1 MVITNND
8 NNKMIY
14 NGYEIRTVEKQHGL
28 ATIITRAV
36 YKNNIE
42 ICKALTVEQAKEK
55 INKLIKQMEDA

>member
-1 MVITNND
+1 
-8 NNKMIY
+8 MIY
-14 NGYEIRTVEKQHGL
+14 NGYEIRTIEKQHGL

-55 INKLIKQMEDA
+55 INKLIKQMVVA

>member
-1 MVITNND
+1 
-8 NNKMIY
+8 MIY
-14 NGYEIRTVEKQHGL
+14 NGYEIRTIEKEHGF

-55 INKLIKQMEDA
+55 INKLIKQLEFKA